1 MKLKLLLAGA
11 FWILYLG
18 LDVVKKSIWDRGED
32 YMLYYY
38 IPGIIVWLLLT
49 VPFVKIAEW
58 SGQFRTGKN
67 LLILITLGVVVGTLK
82 TILTFSIQFAIDPGI
97 QTDFLSLLVSSR
109 PFYYM
114 ESVIVAWVM
123 VGYLLTF
130 DIYKKYLSKRNQA
143 SELEAQLSKSRLEAL
158 RKQFEPH
165 FLFNTLNTVA
175 ALVRSDR
182 NVDAIEV
189 INGFSEL
196 LRTIL
201 DEKKTQFVTLEE
213 EIEFVRQYLE
223 IESVRFKD
231 RLTVI
236 YDIDRLAKEVMVP
249 NLILQP
255 IVENAVKHGI
265 SKYIGSAEIVIN
277 AVCVD
282 DQLIIAIKN
291 TDHRST
297 TMENNNSYGIGLK
310 NVEERL
316 DKLFNSN
323 ANLDIRLEESM
334 TIATIKTPIHYEIL

>member
-32 YMLYYY
+32 YVLYYY
-38 IPGIIVWLLLT
+38 IPGILVWLLLT
-49 VPFVKIAEW
+49 IPFVKISEW
-58 SGQFRTGKN
+58 SGQFRTGSN
-67 LLILITLGVVVGTLK
+67 LLILIISGFVVGSLK
-82 TILTFSIQFAIDPGI
+82 TILTFSIQFSIDPTI
-97 QTDFLSLLVSSR
+97 QVDFMGFLVSSR
-109 PFYYM
+109 PFYYV
-114 ESVIVAWVM
+114 ESTIVAWVM

-130 DIYKKYLSKRNQA
+130 DIYRKYLSKLKLA
-143 SELEAQLSKSRLEAL
+143 AELEAQLSKSHLETL
-158 RKQFEPH
+158 RRQFEPH

-175 ALVRSDR
+175 ALVRSKR
-182 NVDAIEV
+182 NSDAIEV
-189 INGFSEL
+189 INGFSGL

-236 YDIDRLAKEVMVP
+236 YDIDPSAKEVMVP

-265 SKYIGSAEIVIN
+265 SKYIGSSEIIIN
-277 AVCVD
+277 AACFD
-282 DQLIIAIKN
+282 DQLIIVIKN
-291 TDHRST
+291 TDPRST
-297 TMENNNSYGIGLK
+297 DMENNIGYGIGLK

-323 ANLDIRLEESM
+323 AKIEIRLEESM
-334 TIATIKTPIHYEIL
+334 TIATLKIPIHHETV